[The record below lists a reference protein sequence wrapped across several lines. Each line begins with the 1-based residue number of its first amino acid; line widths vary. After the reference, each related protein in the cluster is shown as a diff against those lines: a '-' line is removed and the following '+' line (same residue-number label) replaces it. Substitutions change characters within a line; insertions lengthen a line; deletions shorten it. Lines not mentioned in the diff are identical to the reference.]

1 MINYESITKVHL
13 EISTR
18 CNASC
23 PLCPRNLAGYETDL
37 GYPIHD
43 MSLNEAKGIF
53 TQEFLLQLKHILING
68 NFGDFV
74 TAKDGTSILE
84 YFFYTNPAIKIDI
97 STNGSAKPN
106 IWSDLARFKNLTI
119 GFDLDGLADTHS
131 IYRRNTDWNLI
142 IKNANNFIRAGG
154 NATWRMIVFE
164 HNKHQIAD
172 CKELSKKMGFKNFQI
187 INDGRDNG
195 PVYDKQGKF
204 SYSFGK
210 KTIDYPDDVLT
221 WKSWTSYNQQN
232 QIWPIE
238 PISKNKNCH
247 TKKIGRAH
255 V

>member
-1 MINYESITKVHL
+1 
-13 EISTR
+13 
-18 CNASC
+18 
-23 PLCPRNLAGYETDL
+23 LA
-37 GYPIHD
+37 
-43 MSLNEAKGIF
+43 K
-53 TQEFLLQLKHILING
+53 
-68 NFGDFV
+68 
-74 TAKDGTSILE
+74 
-84 YFFYTNPAIKIDI
+84 
-97 STNGSAKPN
+97 
-106 IWSDLARFKNLTI
+106 FKNLTI

-131 IYRRNTDWNLI
+131 IYRRNTDWNLV

-204 SYSFGK
+204 SYSVGK
-210 KTIDYPDDVLT
+210 KTIDYPDDVFI

-238 PISKNKNCH
+238 PVSKNKNCH
-247 TKKIGRAH
+247 TKNQKEIYITATGEVYPCCFLGFYPNSRFQREHYGDDALLKEIVNNNNANQVGIRKAIEYFTEIESAWEKDLYNQGRLFTCDH
-255 V
+255 YCGQKQ